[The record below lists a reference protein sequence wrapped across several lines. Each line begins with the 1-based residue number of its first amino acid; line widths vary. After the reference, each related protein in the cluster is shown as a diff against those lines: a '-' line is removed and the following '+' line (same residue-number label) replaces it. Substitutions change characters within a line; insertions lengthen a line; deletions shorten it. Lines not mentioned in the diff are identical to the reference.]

1 MYSDLDIV
9 YAYITD
15 SANYSRQSYQKMVE
29 KSIENEIG
37 EQHDERRD
45 KRGAGSD
52 IKLGDGQL

>member
-37 EQHDERRD
+37 ESHIEC
-45 KRGAGSD
+45 KEE
-52 IKLGDGQL
+52 KLDLLGKKHEATK